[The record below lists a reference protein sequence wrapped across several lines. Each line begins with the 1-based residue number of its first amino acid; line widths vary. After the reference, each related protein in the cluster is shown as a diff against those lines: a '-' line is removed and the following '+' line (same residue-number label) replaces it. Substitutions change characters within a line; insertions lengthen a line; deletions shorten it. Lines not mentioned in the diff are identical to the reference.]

1 MRLEKET
8 YMKILDFPGK
18 IRDFWPGL
26 VLLERERERERVG
39 NEAEEREKERRWEYI
54 IRTGG
59 EAHVSD
65 VRSGRQLSVAAG
77 ISPRC
82 AVGTTC
88 PI

>member
-1 MRLEKET
+1 M
-8 YMKILDFPGK
+8 
-18 IRDFWPGL
+18 
-26 VLLERERERERVG
+26 G

-65 VRSGRQLSVAAG
+65 VRRGRLLSVAAG

-88 PI
+88 RI

>member
-1 MRLEKET
+1 MRLDKET

-18 IRDFWPGL
+18 IRDFWSGL
-26 VLLERERERERVG
+26 VLLERERVG
-39 NEAEEREKERRWEYI
+39 NEAEEREKERRWAYI

-65 VRSGRQLSVAAG
+65 VRGGRLLSVAAG

-88 PI
+88 RI